1 MGIKVDIV
9 DNPQIPQNRDD
20 LTLDFPNAMRGQALA
35 VREKVR
41 MQPGVSAI

>member
-1 MGIKVDIV
+1 MGIEMDIV

-20 LTLDFPNAMRGQALA
+20 LTLDLPNAMRGQAFA
-35 VREKVR
+35 VREKVG